1 MVPVMHCCTGSNPVG
16 LNFLTPLFSNFFDC
30 SLPGRITSLPLL
42 TLLKLVNEDK
52 TMLHPASQYFGP
64 FMESY
69 FHTTRFASLFCLTR
83 PKSPSFYRYAAIT
96 APLAIM
102 LRFSSSGS
110 EGIIVKSSRVTAA
123 EYGILSKS

>member
-1 MVPVMHCCTGSNPVG
+1 MKIK
-16 LNFLTPLFSNFFDC
+16 LC
-30 SLPGRITSLPLL
+30 STQRVSILGHSWSPISIRPG
-42 TLLKLVNEDK
+42 
-52 TMLHPASQYFGP
+52 Y
-64 FMESY
+64 
-69 FHTTRFASLFCLTR
+69 ASLFCLTR

>member
-1 MVPVMHCCTGSNPVG
+1 
-16 LNFLTPLFSNFFDC
+16 
-30 SLPGRITSLPLL
+30 
-42 TLLKLVNEDK
+42 
-52 TMLHPASQYFGP
+52 MLHPASQYFGP